1 MFSVLQKNSDVL
13 LKRGLKIQIIMD
25 KALVCITDT
34 FPYIIIVFKLEGN
47 MKSIFIC
54 NADIWYS
61 VQNVYLSVTGHKDML
76 SVVIPLAKGGQ
87 YQYLSEIM

>member
-1 MFSVLQKNSDVL
+1 
-13 LKRGLKIQIIMD
+13 
-25 KALVCITDT
+25 
-34 FPYIIIVFKLEGN
+34 

-54 NADIWYS
+54 NADIWYC

-76 SVVIPLAKGGQ
+76 SIVIPLAKGGQ